1 MTQAEVLHMAT
12 GAERSGAVWE
22 LGRLYESMGYRRFK
36 MSRFEEYAL
45 YLENESSC
53 RRAG

>member
-1 MTQAEVLHMAT
+1 MTQAEVLHMVT

-36 MSRFEEYAL
+36 MSR
-45 YLENESSC
+45 
-53 RRAG
+53 